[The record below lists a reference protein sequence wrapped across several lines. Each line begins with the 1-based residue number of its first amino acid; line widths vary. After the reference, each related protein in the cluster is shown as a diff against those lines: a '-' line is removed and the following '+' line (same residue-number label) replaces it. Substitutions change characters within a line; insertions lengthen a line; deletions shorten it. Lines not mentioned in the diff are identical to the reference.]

1 MAIEK
6 DQVKHVALLARLE
19 LSDEELDYFG
29 GQLAQILE
37 HIDKISA
44 VDTSNVEP
52 TAHAVEV
59 TNVFREDET
68 TPSLSQDE
76 ALSNAPKAES
86 GGFVVPKIV

>member
-1 MAIEK
+1 M
-6 DQVKHVALLARLE
+6 ALLARLQ

-29 GQLAQILE
+29 GQLGQILE
-37 HIDKISA
+37 HIGKISA

-68 TPSLSQDE
+68 APSLSQDE
-76 ALSNAPKAES
+76 ALANAPKAEN